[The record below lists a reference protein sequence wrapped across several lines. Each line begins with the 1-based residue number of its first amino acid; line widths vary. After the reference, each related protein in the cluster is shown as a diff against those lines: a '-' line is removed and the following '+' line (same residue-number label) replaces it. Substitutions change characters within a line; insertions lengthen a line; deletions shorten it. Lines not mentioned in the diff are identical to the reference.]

1 MKAAFCSSGSI
12 TFFLNA
18 YTAPATAAT
27 VHATPVT
34 RPLANPLAMSLP
46 PFIYKSDGNSLRYS
60 IFLPVYFVI

>member
-27 VHATPVT
+27 VPATPVT

-46 PFIYKSDGNSLRYS
+46 PLYSQSASLLKRSHFSD
-60 IFLPVYFVI
+60 